1 MNPDNTNI
9 RIALPSKGRLSSEA
23 LDLFSNAGM
32 PIFKPNP
39 RQYQATIPNLP
50 EVNVIF
56 QRAGDIVTSVRDGS
70 VEFGITG
77 WDIYS
82 EKMTKNGD
90 LLVLL
95 RDLRFGSCTLNVIVP
110 EKWQNIQTVD
120 DLANWQKS
128 IGRPIRVATK
138 FPVLTEKFFKK
149 NNITNLI
156 MIASEGT
163 LEIAP
168 TIGYADVIVDLISS
182 GTTLRDNRLKA
193 LQDGLILHSQACLLG
208 NRQTLKNDPNV
219 LGTAR
224 RLIEFIVAHLR
235 AVDNVSIFANIRG
248 DSPERIAD
256 RMLAKSVIGGLQGP
270 TISPILNQ
278 DSSNW
283 YAVHLIVRKDQL
295 SNAIRE
301 IREVGGSGVVVS
313 PVMYIFEEEP
323 AAFQELLS
331 FLEV

>member
-1 MNPDNTNI
+1 MNPDNTDI
-9 RIALPSKGRLSSEA
+9 SIALPSKGRLASEA

-32 PIFKPNP
+32 PILKPNP

-82 EKMTKNGD
+82 EKKTENGD

-128 IGRPIRVATK
+128 VGRPIRVATK

-149 NNITNLI
+149 NKITNLK

-193 LQDGLILHSQACLLG
+193 LQDGLILYSQACLLG

-331 FLEV
+331 FLEA